1 MKEFLFNNQITR
13 DRQINI
19 QEQRGGVEKKRK
31 NAKKKK
37 KNFSL
42 KQNKKI
48 TKCVFWCTSFPR
60 YRG

>member
-37 KNFSL
+37 NFSL
-42 KQNKKI
+42 KQNKK
-48 TKCVFWCTSFPR
+48 K
-60 YRG
+60 